1 MKQKQM
7 KKKEN
12 KTMLLSLKI
21 KKVIESEIKVQQT
34 LKKSLELQEAN
45 YGVDLSNMKNDI
57 EKVINYYQD
66 FIKNGSK

>member
-1 MKQKQM
+1 
-7 KKKEN
+7 
-12 KTMLLSLKI
+12 MLLSLKI

-34 LKKSLELQEAN
+34 LKKSLELQEVN

-57 EKVINYYQD
+57 EKVIAYYQD

>member
-57 EKVINYYQD
+57 EKVIAYYQD

>member
-1 MKQKQM
+1 
-7 KKKEN
+7 
-12 KTMLLSLKI
+12 MLLSLKI
-21 KKVIESEIKVQQT
+21 KKVIENEIKIQQT

-57 EKVINYYQD
+57 DKVIAYYQD

>member
-1 MKQKQM
+1 
-7 KKKEN
+7 
-12 KTMLLSLKI
+12 MLLSLKI

-34 LKKSLELQEAN
+34 LKKSLELQETN

-57 EKVINYYQD
+57 EKVIAYYQD

>member
-1 MKQKQM
+1 
-7 KKKEN
+7 
-12 KTMLLSLKI
+12 MLLSLKI
-21 KKVIESEIKVQQT
+21 KKVIESEIKAQQT

-57 EKVINYYQD
+57 EKVIAYYQD